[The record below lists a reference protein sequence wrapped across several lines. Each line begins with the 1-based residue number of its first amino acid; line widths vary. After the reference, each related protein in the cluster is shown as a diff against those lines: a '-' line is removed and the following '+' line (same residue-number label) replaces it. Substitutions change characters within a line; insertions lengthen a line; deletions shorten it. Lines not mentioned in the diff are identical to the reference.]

1 MAIEFSPMELEQS
14 INNKIE
20 FTDNGLFLIA
30 DDDEITA
37 GDLLT
42 AVNYHIHH
50 FGSKYK
56 KEHDYYVGDHSIGHL
71 PPKEPWKPD
80 NRIVYNFPKK
90 AVNTFNG
97 FFIGTPIKYS
107 YSDKNVSDELMS
119 WLAAN
124 SMDDVDAEVAKMA
137 SMYGRAYYL
146 LYQDDQP
153 AEGPDGQSQFNTLI
167 TWKSPIDTFLIYS
180 ADYKR
185 RVRYGVTYRRDASNR
200 LIITLYTDQ
209 TYSIYVENTEEA
221 DWYLNSLQS
230 FTHPFGMVP
239 IIEAPENEERQALCE
254 DIVTLIDAMDKA
266 MSEKA
271 NDVDY
276 FADAYLVLKN
286 AYVDDKQVKEIRSNR
301 LININGENAASAD
314 ANFLAK
320 PDADT
325 TQENLINRL
334 VDAMY
339 QISNVVNLEDDSFS
353 GNISG
358 VALQMKFQAMQDMA
372 RTKSLKFRKALRQVI
387 QAWANVQRIS
397 LDQAKLDI
405 KFTQSIPHNLTEEA
419 NFVSALYGKVPTEI
433 LYRQL
438 SFIDDP
444 KAAVE
449 ELKEEQRMQAADTAS
464 MLTDAM
470 RGDNGD
476 TEREGSEG
484 KNSSAANRGR

>member
-30 DDDEITA
+30 DDDEISA

-42 AVNYHIHH
+42 AVNYHMQHL
-50 FGSKYK
+50 GAKYK
-56 KEHDYYVGDHSIGHL
+56 KEHDYYVGDHSISHL

-107 YSDKNVSDELMS
+107 YGDKSVSDELMS

-124 SMDDVDAEVAKMA
+124 SMDEVDAEVAKMA

-146 LYQDDQP
+146 LYQDEQP
-153 AEGPDGQSQFNTLI
+153 TKAQDGQNQFNTLI

-180 ADYKR
+180 ADYKQ
-185 RVRYGVTYRRDASNR
+185 RVRYGVTYRHDASNR

-209 TYSIYVENTEEA
+209 TYSIYEENTEEA
-221 DWYLNSLQS
+221 DWYLNALQS

-254 DIVTLIDAMDKA
+254 DIITLIDAMDKA

-286 AYVDDKQVKEIRSNR
+286 AYVDDEQVKAIRSNR

-314 ANFLAK
+314 ASFLSK

-339 QISNVVNLEDDSFS
+339 QISSVVNLEDDKFS

-358 VALQMKFQAMQDMA
+358 VALKMKFQAMQDMA
-372 RTKSLKFRKALRQVI
+372 KTKSLKFRKALRQVI
-387 QAWANVQRIS
+387 QAWANVRRIS
-397 LDQAKLDI
+397 LDQAKLNI

-419 NFVSALYGKVPTEI
+419 NLVSALYGKVPTEI
-433 LYRQL
+433 LYQQL
-438 SFIDDP
+438 SFINDP

-449 ELKEEQRMQAADTAS
+449 ELAKEQRMQAIGTAN
-464 MLTDAM
+464 MLTNAM
-470 RGDNGD
+470 RGDND
-476 TEREGSEG
+476 AERESSEEE
-484 KNSSAANRGR
+484 NSSTAKRGR